1 MSDKDAMSDLKI
13 IDLSKHEK
21 VNDNILILTT
31 WNTGDTIWEKLEDL
45 RTYDLPPPDTVRR
58 R

>member
-1 MSDKDAMSDLKI
+1 MSDNDAMSNLKI

-31 WNTGDTIWEKLEDL
+31 WNTGETIWEKLEDMIS
-45 RTYDLPPPDTVRR
+45 PA
-58 R
+58 